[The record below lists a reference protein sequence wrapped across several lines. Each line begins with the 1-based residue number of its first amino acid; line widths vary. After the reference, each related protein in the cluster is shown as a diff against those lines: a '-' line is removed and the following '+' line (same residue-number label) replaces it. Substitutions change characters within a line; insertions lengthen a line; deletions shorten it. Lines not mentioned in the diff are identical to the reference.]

1 MYLNRDSTGENWR
14 VRPDGVEKVTGALK
28 YLTDLSFPNMLF
40 GKILRSQY
48 PHARI
53 KSIHIDEAK
62 KLKGVHGVLTYKDI
76 PGLNGFGILEPDQ
89 PVFCYDKVRFIG
101 DAVAAVAAESKEIAE
116 KALQLIKVEY
126 EVLPVIDD
134 PEQSILSS
142 ALNIH
147 EKGNILHRSSFKKGN
162 IEEGFNNCE
171 IIIEETYDTS
181 RQIHAYME
189 TEGGVV
195 VPNKDGGITVYMGT
209 QHGYFDRFQLS
220 RILNMKENKIRVVS
234 SPMGGSFGGKDEL
247 NVQPYGALL
256 ALYTGLP
263 VKIHQNRNESIR
275 AGLKRHPMRI
285 TMKTGADRK
294 GNIFAHKVYIIADTG
309 AYATLGQPI
318 LENAVEN
325 AVGPY
330 RIPNI
335 DIEGVSVYTN
345 NGISG
350 EFRGFGSNQAVF
362 ALEGQLDRLAEKLNM
377 DPIELREKNIRSMDD
392 CGPLDQ
398 TIIPSDGAKETLNAI
413 KQSNILR
420 MTKVGSDKWKR
431 RGVGIAITML
441 GSGLG
446 SGIPDPGAGRLSIGK
461 DGKIIGAFG
470 GEEVGQ
476 GILSVIET
484 LLMNA
489 FNCGSDDLKVVI
501 GDTDLVPHSGSTTAS
516 RATTM
521 IWLAIEK
528 MKESFQSHI
537 LQHVSQLMGVPKH
550 QMYLGP
556 GGIWSDSRL
565 VLSYSDLGNQL
576 NEPIEVLVEFP
587 YPQSN
592 DVKQKGRYLF
602 SFAAVA
608 AGVEVDLLTGKVMV
622 LGLDQA
628 IAAGPVISPM
638 GYLGQIEGS
647 GVMSI
652 GFSLMEDC
660 QMEKGEYTTE
670 NFDTYLIPTICD
682 IPPEMNVYAIE
693 TLQPG
698 DSFGPKGIGEI
709 GTVAVAPAIVK
720 AIHDAI
726 GYWCNRIPVS
736 REEILQAVEKERG
749 KWI

>member
-14 VRPDGVEKVTGALK
+14 VRPDGVEKVTGSLK

-126 EVLPVIDD
+126 EVLSVIDD

-142 ALNIH
+142 ALKIH

-171 IIIEETYDTS
+171 IIIEETYDTP

-294 GNIFAHKVYIIADTG
+294 GKIFAHKVYIIADTG
-309 AYATLGQPI
+309 AYATLGVSV

-413 KQSNILR
+413 KRSNILR

-476 GILSVIET
+476 GVLSVIET

-528 MKESFQSHI
+528 MKESFQSRI
-537 LQHVSQLMGVPKH
+537 LQHVSQLMGVPNT
-550 QMYLGP
+550 
-556 GGIWSDSRL
+556 SDVFRSRW
-565 VLSYSDLGNQL
+565 N
-576 NEPIEVLVEFP
+576 
-587 YPQSN
+587 
-592 DVKQKGRYLF
+592 
-602 SFAAVA
+602 
-608 AGVEVDLLTGKVMV
+608 
-622 LGLDQA
+622 
-628 IAAGPVISPM
+628 
-638 GYLGQIEGS
+638 
-647 GVMSI
+647 
-652 GFSLMEDC
+652 ME
-660 QMEKGEYTTE
+660 
-670 NFDTYLIPTICD
+670 
-682 IPPEMNVYAIE
+682 
-693 TLQPG
+693 
-698 DSFGPKGIGEI
+698 
-709 GTVAVAPAIVK
+709 
-720 AIHDAI
+720 
-726 GYWCNRIPVS
+726 
-736 REEILQAVEKERG
+736 
-749 KWI
+749 